1 MPTFDICKTG
11 TAAECGSI
19 FIDDQTVYGV
29 APESRVDYALFLAGF
44 FYQEDVADARITI
57 DNTLPETVAQWEIT
71 TASDGYYY
79 FDLMPVLIWDTD
91 LTYLEGDIRYQNTF
105 YWKSLADANQGNIPT
120 DTADVWW
127 ELVADPYLE
136 KDSLNSA
143 SAASILNV
151 TREDSFTL
159 CRADICY
166 KRVVHDAAKEGCKK
180 CDKFVSRNLMRV
192 DSLVQDAYM
201 LVAQTR
207 YTEAHKLALLLQD
220 VCNDLTDCGCP

>member
-1 MPTFDICKTG
+1 MPTFDICKG
-11 TAAECGSI
+11 GVAAECGSI
-19 FIDDQTVYGV
+19 FIDDNTVYGV
-29 APESRVDYALFLAGF
+29 APDDRASYALFLAGF
-44 FYQEDVADARITI
+44 FYVANAEDSRITI
-57 DNTLPETVAQWEIT
+57 PNTIPETVAQWEVPS
-71 TASDGYYY
+71 ASDGYYY
-79 FDLMPVLIWDTD
+79 FDLIPVIIWDSGD
-91 LTYLEGDIRYQNTF
+91 TYLEGDVRYQNGS
-105 YWKSLADANQGNIPT
+105 YWKSLQDANTDKTPT
-120 DTADVWW
+120 NEPTWW
-127 ELVADPYLE
+127 EAVADPYLE

-143 SAASILNV
+143 SAASIADV

-166 KRVVHDAAKEGCKK
+166 KRVVHDAAKESCAK
-180 CDKFVSRNLMRV
+180 CDEFVSRNLMRV